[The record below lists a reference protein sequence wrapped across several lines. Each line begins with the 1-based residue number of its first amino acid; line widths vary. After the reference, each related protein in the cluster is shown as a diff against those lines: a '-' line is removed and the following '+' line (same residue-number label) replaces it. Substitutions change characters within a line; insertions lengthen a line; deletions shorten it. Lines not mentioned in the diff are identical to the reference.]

1 MQYVS
6 ENGGQPFHCQVAQ
19 LIIKERMK
27 KIAHNKTQKKLPHK
41 RIKTNK
47 QTRIKSQQSQQ
58 NKQTRRNQKEEKK
71 QKQQQQSS

>member
-1 MQYVS
+1 
-6 ENGGQPFHCQVAQ
+6 
-19 LIIKERMK
+19 MK

-58 NKQTRRNQKEEKK
+58 NKQTNKTKPKRRKK
-71 QKQQQQSS
+71 AKATTTKQLKLNYYVLKNTQVFS

>member
-27 KIAHNKTQKKLPHK
+27 KIAHNKAQKKLPHK

-47 QTRIKSQQSQQ
+47 QTRIKSQQ
-58 NKQTRRNQKEEKK
+58 
-71 QKQQQQSS
+71 

>member
-1 MQYVS
+1 
-6 ENGGQPFHCQVAQ
+6 
-19 LIIKERMK
+19 MK

-58 NKQTRRNQKEEKK
+58 NKQTRRNQKE
-71 QKQQQQSS
+71 QKSKSNNDKAA

>member
-1 MQYVS
+1 
-6 ENGGQPFHCQVAQ
+6 
-19 LIIKERMK
+19 MK

-47 QTRIKSQQSQQ
+47 QTRIESQQSQQ

-71 QKQQQQSS
+71 AKATTTKQLKLNYYVLKNTQVFS